1 MDLERMAL
9 MRQAVCSKVVGFRWV
24 DVRKM
29 MKLDRGIDF
38 NRWRRGVD
46 MCSFTVKTRKGQ
58 VK

>member
-1 MDLERMAL
+1 MAL